1 MSEIFIS
8 IKQLFLL
15 DNASLHDEILTHLV
29 STQVRDVSSYRKG
42 MLIVVFA
49 SKGKEVKRSEEK

>member
-1 MSEIFIS
+1 M
-8 IKQLFLL
+8 
-15 DNASLHDEILTHLV
+15 

-49 SKGKEVKRSEEK
+49 SKGKEVKWRKVKIEMIEIIEFVVEIDTDN